1 MKYISLID
9 ELGITLN
16 DIAQIDAA
24 HIIRI
29 QKQLKAKAVLE
40 NKSNLGELSELVSQ
54 LENQEIKEAHLFIES
69 HLWLKNILLGKPE
82 ELTQKSFES
91 TYNPRPVAAF
101 SKVFISPFLIQT
113 LKPTLTYILSKGKY
127 HLLVRIASQ
136 ERFFTEEVRQLIINF
151 FTTRLNYANSYIAI

>member
-16 DIAQIDAA
+16 DIAQIDATK
-24 HIIRI
+24 IIRI

-69 HLWLKNILLGKPE
+69 HPWLKK
-82 ELTQKSFES
+82 
-91 TYNPRPVAAF
+91 
-101 SKVFISPFLIQT
+101 
-113 LKPTLTYILSKGKY
+113 
-127 HLLVRIASQ
+127 
-136 ERFFTEEVRQLIINF
+136 
-151 FTTRLNYANSYIAI
+151 